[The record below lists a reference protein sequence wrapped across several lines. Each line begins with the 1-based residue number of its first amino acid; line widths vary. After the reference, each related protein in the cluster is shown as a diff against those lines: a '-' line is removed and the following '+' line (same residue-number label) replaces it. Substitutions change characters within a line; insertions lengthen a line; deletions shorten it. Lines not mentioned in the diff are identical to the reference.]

1 MNKTMDNFMTIPE
14 ISGVFVD
21 AILTDESDHLIFG
34 SFWGHDTAIRDFQG
48 RLTLG
53 QAESGMTSFH
63 VIDDHRNQ
71 LQETFT
77 RISNNDSLKQMTGR
91 VHTDILG
98 DLVHCWLYS
107 KEVVTPDL
115 ANHRMMLLNQDETP
129 SSLWSAIKMVC
140 PIPLLDQWEYQIKQ
154 SLIDA
159 NMITFLDG
167 INQTGIKIVIDEE
180 KMAAI
185 VKNGCIDGSL
195 TIQ

>member
-1 MNKTMDNFMTIPE
+1 MEQTTDAYMIIPE

-21 AILTDESDHLIFG
+21 AILTDESDNLVFG

-53 QAESGMTSFH
+53 NAESGMTSFH
-63 VIDDHRNQ
+63 VVNEHQ
-71 LQETFT
+71 SHFQETFT
-77 RISNNDSLKQMTGR
+77 KIGNIDSLKQMTGR

-107 KEVVTPDL
+107 NEVVAPDL

-129 SSLWSAIKMVC
+129 SSLWNAIKLVC
-140 PIPLLDQWEYQIKQ
+140 PVPLLDHWEYQIKQ

-159 NMITFLDG
+159 KMITFLEG
-167 INQTGIKIVIDEE
+167 VNQTGIKIVIDEE
-180 KMAAI
+180 QIATI
-185 VKNGCIDGSL
+185 LKNGCLDGSL